1 MKILILGAAGQVG
14 RELTRSLVDPS
25 VTVHAFADTAL
36 AAKGTLLPL
45 DRQGCDLGVPGAAA
59 AVIGRERP
67 AIVVN
72 AAAYTA
78 VDKAEADAA
87 RARRINVAAVAE
99 IATAVRR
106 IDGLLVHYSTDY
118 VFDGTKTGPY
128 REDDTPAP
136 LGVYGATKLAGEEAV
151 AASGCRNV
159 VFRTSWVHARHGA
172 NFVRT
177 ILRLAGER
185 DTLRVVADQ
194 VGAPTGAALIAA
206 VTAAAIGRWAREPA
220 PPGLLHLAPR
230 GETTWYD
237 YARFVIGAARA
248 AGARLRIGPEAV
260 VPITTAEYPTPA
272 RRPANSRLDT
282 GRLTSLLGLSLPS
295 WEGAVRDT
303 VAALLAENGPT
314 GR

>member
-1 MKILILGAAGQVG
+1 MKIIILGAAGQVG
-14 RELTRSLVDPS
+14 RELTRSLAGQLPANNVP
-25 VTVHAFADTAL
+25 ADTVL
-36 AAKGTLLPL
+36 GGKGTVLAL

-59 AVIGRERP
+59 AVIDRERP
-67 AIVVN
+67 AVVVN

-78 VDKAEADAA
+78 VDKAESDAA
-87 RARRINVAAVAE
+87 SAHRINAVAVAE
-99 IATAVRR
+99 IAAAVRR
-106 IDGLLVHYSTDY
+106 LDGLLVHYSTDY

-128 REDDTPAP
+128 REHDTPAP

-159 VFRTSWVHARHGA
+159 VFRTSWVHARQGA
-172 NFVRT
+172 NFIRT

-185 DTLRVVADQ
+185 DALRVVADQ
-194 VGAPTGAALIAA
+194 VGAPTGAALIAT
-206 VTAAAIGRWAREPA
+206 VTAVAIGRWAREPS
-220 PPGLLHLAPR
+220 PPGLLHLAPS
-230 GETTWYD
+230 GETTWCD
-237 YARFVIGAARA
+237 YARFVIGEARA

-282 GRLTSLLGLSLPS
+282 GRLTSLLDLSLPS
-295 WEGAVRDT
+295 WEVDVRDT
-303 VAALLAENGPT
+303 VAAVVAETGPA

>member
-1 MKILILGAAGQVG
+1 MKIMILGAAGQVG
-14 RELTRSLVDPS
+14 RQLTHSLVDPS

-36 AAKGTLLPL
+36 AGEGTLLPL

-78 VDKAEADAA
+78 VDKAESDAA
-87 RARRINVAAVAE
+87 SAQRINAAAVAE
-99 IATAVRR
+99 IAAAVRR
-106 IDGLLVHYSTDY
+106 LDGLLVHYSTDY

-237 YARFVIGAARA
+237 YARFVIGAARS
-248 AGARLRIGPEAV
+248 AGARLRVGPEGV